1 MYSNVF
7 KRIQK
12 NSKEFKSVQ
21 KNVVNVQKMKT

>member
-21 KNVVNVQKMKT
+21 KNVVNVLERS